1 MITWFR
7 RSTHVL
13 AVLGLLSASLPA
25 AAQDIAAAEALF
37 DRGLADMQAGRYETG
52 CKALAESQRIDPQ
65 PGTLFT
71 LAACESEWGRIATAV
86 TRFGDYLSLVQ
97 RMTPAEVGRQGER
110 PKIARQKREQLSPR
124 VPKLAISLPP
134 GAPAGTVVKRN
145 DLELGEATLGIA
157 LPVDPGEHLVSIQ
170 VPGRP
175 IRTQHITIA
184 PGETKELTLELKET
198 PPPQVHR
205 PSKEPA
211 PEQKEALAPRA
222 PAPSPA
228 PAPTIA
234 PEIGPEPAPAEPDA
248 PAPPSGRR
256 TAVYMT
262 GGVGAAGLV
271 LGGITGA
278 LVFGKKSTIE
288 DHCGSGIQVA
298 DPKVCDPTGYRAAT
312 SASAMARV
320 STIAFGVAL
329 AGLGA
334 AAVLYWTEPKHA
346 DTAAGSSPRW
356 VSAGV
361 LEAGPAGA
369 VFGAQGGF

>member
-1 MITWFR
+1 MTCRFR

-13 AVLGLLSASLPA
+13 AVLGLLSVSLPALPA
-25 AAQDIAAAEALF
+25 AAQDIAAADALF
-37 DRGLADMQAGRYETG
+37 NRGLAEMQAGRHETG

-71 LAACESEWGRIATAV
+71 LAACEAEWGRIATAV
-86 TRFGDYLSLVQ
+86 TRFGDYLALVG
-97 RMTPAEVGRQGER
+97 RMTPAEVRRQGER
-110 PKIARQKREQLSPR
+110 PRIAREKREQLSPR
-124 VPKLAISLPP
+124 VPNLSISLPP

-145 DLELGEATLGIA
+145 GLELGEASLGIA

-170 VPGRP
+170 APGRP
-175 IRTQHITIA
+175 VRTQHITIA
-184 PGETKELTLELKET
+184 PGETTELTLELKET
-198 PPPQVHR
+198 PSPQA
-205 PSKEPA
+205 PATNEPTQALKETPA
-211 PEQKEALAPRA
+211 PRP
-222 PAPSPA
+222 PAPPPA
-228 PAPTIA
+228 GAQPTAPGN
-234 PEIGPEPAPAEPDA
+234 GPEPAPDA
-248 PAPPSGRR
+248 PEAPAGRR
-256 TAVYMT
+256 TAVYVA
-262 GGVGAAGLV
+262 GGIGAAGLV

-278 LVFGKKSTIE
+278 LVFGKKGTIE
-288 DHCGSGIQVA
+288 EHCGSGIQVA
-298 DPKVCDPTGYRAAT
+298 DPKVCDPTGHDAAT

-346 DTAAGSSPRW
+346 GASAGASPRW

-369 VFGAQGGF
+369 VFGAQGSF